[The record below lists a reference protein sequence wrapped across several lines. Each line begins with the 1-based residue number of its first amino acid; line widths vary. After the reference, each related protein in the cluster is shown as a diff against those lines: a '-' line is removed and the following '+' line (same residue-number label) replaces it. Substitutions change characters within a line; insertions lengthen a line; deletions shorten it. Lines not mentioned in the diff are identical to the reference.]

1 MGAYASSNKGYR
13 YLLTVI
19 DTFSK
24 YGWGEAIKSKN
35 AEEVTN
41 AMEKIIKSGRGVPK
55 NLQTDNGN

>member
-1 MGAYASSNKGYR
+1 
-13 YLLTVI
+13 LLAVI

-35 AEEVTN
+35 AEEVTK